1 MKEIELSLNDNIE
14 SAVYTLLAAKAR
26 GEHAWCYFNGHVLC
40 SDNITMDSAYKEVT
54 GYTKEEFKQ
63 YLVKRKEEFERKL
76 AEEKAEEQAEMK
88 LVSESKKK
96 HSSKITQQ
104 LVVDGLKFITENQN
118 IPQHELVKGLLELG
132 CNFTL
137 EDIRNQFSSTSI
149 SLFEGIR
156 QGDLA
161 SGASII
167 ANVRQSSFSRSFVD
181 DRFLSVDNDVSI
193 YNYIRIV
200 TGDMTYTKEKITSMN
215 DGPKL
220 NKNLK

>member
-1 MKEIELSLNDNIE
+1 
-14 SAVYTLLAAKAR
+14 
-26 GEHAWCYFNGHVLC
+26 
-40 SDNITMDSAYKEVT
+40 MDSAYKEVT
-54 GYTKEEFKQ
+54 GYTKEEFEQ